1 MTMNHEFEQKTL
13 KRLGG
18 VPLELAKRL
27 FADSEVEALQN
38 HANTVSIRRLKYNDH
53 GPVHMRKVLL
63 NAMIMFDLLV
73 DAGVALSLQAEEA
86 GSVDHS
92 RAAVILAA
100 FLHDI
105 GMSIGRD
112 NHEEN
117 SALLAKAIIDRHLQ
131 ALYPDDIVSRVII
144 RSTALESIVGH
155 MATRKTNSIESGI
168 ILIADGCD
176 MEKGRARIPMLV
188 HPEPRVG
195 DIHKHS
201 AAAVRK
207 VKIEAGAK
215 KPIRITVTM
224 DSAVGY
230 FQIEEV
236 LYRKIESS
244 SIRPYLELFAG
255 LQGEEPR
262 QYL

>member
-1 MTMNHEFEQKTL
+1 MRMDHELEQKITARLTGVAATL
-13 KRLGG
+13 AR
-18 VPLELAKRL
+18 RL
-27 FADSEVEALQN
+27 FADPEIEALQN
-38 HANTVSIRRLKYNDH
+38 HANTVSIVRLKYNDH

-63 NAMIMFDLLV
+63 NAMVMFDLLA
-73 DAGVALSLQAEEA
+73 DAKVTFSLEEETV
-86 GSVDHS
+86 GTMEDS
-92 RAAVILAA
+92 RVAVILAA

-117 SALLAKAIIDRHLQ
+117 SALLAKSIIDRHLEE
-131 ALYPDDIVSRVII
+131 LFPDDVRRRVVI

-155 MATRKTNSIESGI
+155 MATHKTTSVESGI

-176 MEKGRARIPMLV
+176 MEKGRARIPMIV

-201 AAAVRK
+201 AAAIHR
-207 VKIEAGAK
+207 VKIEAGSER
-215 KPIRITVTM
+215 PIRITVTM
-224 DSAVGY
+224 DSTVGY

-244 SIRPYLELFAG
+244 SIRRHLELYAG
-255 LQGEEPR
+255 LRGEELKR
-262 QYL
+262 YL